1 MGRNSEKL
9 LFRSEPDQKKYQIE
23 PGFAI
28 TLDFLE
34 IHLNPYTG
42 GIQDGAYVCVSSPP
56 IP

>member
-34 IHLNPYTG
+34 IHLNPDTG
-42 GIQDGAYVCVSSPP
+42 GIQDGVYDTL
-56 IP
+56 I